1 MNKSNKNEYGEF
13 TKRIGFTSMMELI
26 CICLFPLILQCLRS
40 IVCIHFNILS
50 KNRFYLSLIIDYLII
65 LLPII
70 LLLTLLSSHIIII
83 VISCFILFLLWLLLP
98 NYNQMNLSFGNYH
111 FLPTDI
117 LIAYF
122 RTTIYIISCI
132 MIYAI
137 DLPICPRRFAKS
149 ELNGLGLMDVG
160 TGLFIC
166 ASSISGSKLVFY
178 MNIYRD
184 NSKRFFD
191 CILNCVVPCLL
202 LGLLRTLFIQ
212 LSNYHQNIVEYGVHW
227 NFFYTVALIRAISLI
242 ITTGNPISNYLI
254 TFSLK
259 KQILFY
265 YIVSGIFLIFS
276 EFLPIIICPEYFQTR
291 WQFNPRTLHYIN
303 DNRSKS
309 LWIANFEGVTSLFG
323 YASIYFFNLSS
334 SLLLQ
339 SYLSTDTNND
349 SNNGESSLS
358 KKEFSRNISLF
369 RIYLICA
376 FMILC
381 SVSCFYSL
389 GGSQMTSRRFG
400 NSNYV
405 LLIIFISVIGIL
417 FLTSMIS
424 LLMHFK
430 SLFNL
435 NLSYSPL
442 SLIINDKGM
451 LYFIISNL
459 LTGFFNVFCLNTLQ
473 LLPEGAKLNI
483 IMGTYNDLSWSSSL
497 LQFSVLLAYS
507 SLSVIF
513 VLIGSYYDFLKF
525 LTPSVFGIFK

>member
-1 MNKSNKNEYGEF
+1 MNKSNYNEYDEF

-40 IVCIHFNILS
+40 LVCIHFNILS
-50 KNRFYLSLIIDYLII
+50 KNRFYLSLIIDYFII
-65 LLPII
+65 LVPII
-70 LLLTLLSSHIIII
+70 LLLTLLSSYIIII
-83 VISCFILFLLWLLLP
+83 VISCFVLFLLWSLLP
-98 NYNQMNLSFGNYH
+98 NYNQMNSFGNFH

-117 LIAYF
+117 LIAYL
-122 RTTIYIISCI
+122 RTTIYILSCI

-184 NSKRFFD
+184 NSSKRFFD
-191 CILNCVVPCLL
+191 CTLNSVVPCLL

-212 LSNYHQNIVEYGVHW
+212 MSNYHQNIVEYGVHW
-227 NFFYTVALIRAISLI
+227 NFFYTIGLIRAISL
-242 ITTGNPISNYLI
+242 
-254 TFSLK
+254 
-259 KQILFY
+259 
-265 YIVSGIFLIFS
+265 
-276 EFLPIIICPEYFQTR
+276 
-291 WQFNPRTLHYIN
+291 FNPRTLHYIN

-323 YASIYFFNLSS
+323 YASIYFFNLIS
-334 SLLLQ
+334 SL
-339 SYLSTDTNND
+339 N
-349 SNNGESSLS
+349 
-358 KKEFSRNISLF
+358 KKEFPRNTSLF
-369 RIYLICA
+369 RLHLICA

-381 SVSCFYSL
+381 SISC
-389 GGSQMTSRRFG
+389 GSQMTSRRFG

-405 LLIIFISVIGIL
+405 LLIIFLSVICFI

-424 LLMHFK
+424 LLIHFK

-442 SLIINDKGM
+442 SLIINDKGL

-459 LTGFFNVFCLNTLQ
+459 LTGFFNHRRPTTILQ
-473 LLPEGAKLNI
+473 P
-483 IMGTYNDLSWSSSL
+483 TLSWAFFSSSIQFLFIFLMSISISWRNVFFGLSL
-497 LQFSVLLAYS
+497 LLW
-507 SLSVIF
+507 
-513 VLIGSYYDFLKF
+513 
-525 LTPSVFGIFK
+525 P

>member
-1 MNKSNKNEYGEF
+1 MNKSNNNEYDEL
-13 TKRIGFTSMMELI
+13 TKRIGFTSMIELI

-40 IVCIHFNILS
+40 LVCIHFNILS
-50 KNRFYLSLIIDYLII
+50 KNRFYLSLIIDYFII

-70 LLLTLLSSHIIII
+70 LLLTLLSSYIIII
-83 VISCFILFLLWLLLP
+83 VISCIVIFLLWLLLP
-98 NYNQMNLSFGNYH
+98 NYNQMNSFGNFH
-111 FLPTDI
+111 FFPTDI
-117 LIAYF
+117 LIAYL
-122 RTTIYIISCI
+122 RTTIYILSCI

-149 ELNGLGLMDVG
+149 ELNGVGLMDVG

-166 ASSISGSKLVFY
+166 ASSISGSKLVWY
-178 MNIYRD
+178 MNIYRG
-184 NSKRFFD
+184 NSKRFLD
-191 CILNCVVPCLL
+191 CTLNSVVPCLL
-202 LGLLRTLFIQ
+202 LGLLRTLLIQ
-212 LSNYHQNIVEYGVHW
+212 MSNYHQNIVEYGVHW
-227 NFFYTVALIRAISLI
+227 NFFYTIALIRAISLVV
-242 ITTGNPISNYLI
+242 TTENPISSYLI

-265 YIVSGIFLIFS
+265 YVVSSIFLIFS

-334 SLLLQ
+334 SLIFR

-349 SNNGESSLS
+349 SNNGVSSLN
-358 KKEFSRNISLF
+358 KKEFPRNIPLF
-369 RIYLICA
+369 RLHLICA

-381 SVSCFYSL
+381 SISCFHSL

-405 LLIIFISVIGIL
+405 LLIIFLSAICFL
-417 FLTSMIS
+417 FLSSMIS
-424 LLMHFK
+424 LLIHFK

-442 SLIINDKGM
+442 SLIINDKGL

-459 LTGFFNVFCLNTLQ
+459 LTGFFNVFCLNTLH
-473 LLPEGAKLNI
+473 LLPERAKLNVI
-483 IMGTYNDLSWSSSL
+483 TGTYDDLSWASSL
-497 LQFSVLLAYS
+497 LQFLVLLTYS

-513 VLIGSYYDFLKF
+513 VLIGSYYDCLKF
-525 LTPSVFGIFK
+525 LTSSVFGIFK